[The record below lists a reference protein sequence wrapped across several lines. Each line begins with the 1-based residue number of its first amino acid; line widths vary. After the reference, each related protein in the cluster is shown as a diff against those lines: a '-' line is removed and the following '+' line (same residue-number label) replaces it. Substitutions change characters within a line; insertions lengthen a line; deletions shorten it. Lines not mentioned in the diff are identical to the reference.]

1 MTPHRLTRRLIFVLA
16 LLPFA
21 GPSLASDAPAKN
33 LVGRWQLTELDGK
46 APPRFLQEKLLVLQ
60 EDGTIRT
67 EDLKPASKSAVLD
80 AAATAVQ
87 TGKWR
92 LTDGRLFVSNSPWK
106 DGAPVAVGPQTLSF
120 ERDPYISDNGKQSK
134 TIYTRRP

>member
-1 MTPHRLTRRLIFVLA
+1 MTSLRLTRRLILVLA
-16 LLPFA
+16 LLPFS

-46 APPRFLQEKLLVLQ
+46 APPRFLQEKLLVLR

-92 LTDGRLFVSNSPWK
+92 LADGRLW
-106 DGAPVAVGPQTLSF
+106 VASQSSRLKATMPLIFAESWSLK
-120 ERDPYISDNGKQSK
+120 ISSK
-134 TIYTRRP
+134 STRRSLPSKF